1 MYSFK
6 SRVRYSEVDKDGC
19 LSIEA
24 DELLVNIEFGKME

>member
-6 SRVRYSEVDKDGC
+6 SRVRYSEVDKDGY

-24 DELLVNIEFGKME
+24 MMKSVYIRKI